1 MSISMKAVVLFLMVF
16 VIAPF
21 AMANAANAQT
31 VTCTQAVLNAN
42 NLSASIASSS
52 TSYWTH
58 FQNFVGYTYGKNHSL
73 ANWKA
78 LAATEL
84 AAANSLRSPMPNTLA
99 SFQAAIA
106 TVQALNCLPATTL
119 QSLIE
124 STTTNARRINFGKIP
139 VAENG

>member
-1 MSISMKAVVLFLMVF
+1 MSLSMKAVVLFLMVF

-21 AMANAANAQT
+21 AMANAQAA
-31 VTCTQAVLNAN
+31 TCTQAVQNAN
-42 NLSASIASSS
+42 NLSATIASSA

-58 FQNFVGYTYGKNHSL
+58 WQNFVDYTYGKKHKV

-84 AAANSLRSPMPNTLA
+84 ASGTPLRSPMPNSLA

-106 TVQALNCLPATTL
+106 TVQAQNCMPAAAL

-124 STTTNARRINFGKIP
+124 STTTDARRINFGPFP
-139 VAENG
+139 VDED

>member
-1 MSISMKAVVLFLMVF
+1 MKTVVLFLMVF

-21 AMANAANAQT
+21 AMANAQSA
-31 VTCTQAVLNAN
+31 TCTQAVQNAN
-42 NLSASIASSS
+42 NLSATIASSA

-58 FQNFVGYTYGKNHSL
+58 WQNFVDYSYGKKHSG

-84 AAANSLRSPMPNTLA
+84 ALGTPLRSPMPNSLA
-99 SFQAAIA
+99 SFQAATA
-106 TVQALNCLPATTL
+106 AVQARYMPAAAL

-124 STTTNARRINFGKIP
+124 STTTNARRINFGHFP
-139 VAENG
+139 VDVD